1 MLMRH
6 ASCNT
11 RATAGA
17 LLQYLLSYSGMCTS
31 TEGYEQATLQT
42 LIRLG

>member
-6 ASCNT
+6 ACCNSQ
-11 RATAGA
+11 ATVSA

-31 TEGYEQATLQT
+31 IQGRDSQQF
-42 LIRLG
+42 GP